1 MHFHCFINDYVN
13 IVYMYKNIFAST
25 MPLQPIYFTILVV
38 KNKHDE
44 NTITISRGSAQH
56 SCKTPIDLDLYPH
69 IEQNELAGVNSKYK
83 LKVGYWASSNG
94 L

>member
-1 MHFHCFINDYVN
+1 
-13 IVYMYKNIFAST
+13 MYKNIFAST

>member
-1 MHFHCFINDYVN
+1 MHFHCFISDYVN

-38 KNKHDE
+38 QNKHDK
-44 NTITISRGSAQH
+44 NIITMFKGSGQH
-56 SCKTPIDLDLYPH
+56 SCKTPIDLDLYPP
-69 IEQNELAGVNSKYK
+69 IDQNELVGVNSKYK
-83 LKVGYWASSNG
+83 LKVGYWASNNG